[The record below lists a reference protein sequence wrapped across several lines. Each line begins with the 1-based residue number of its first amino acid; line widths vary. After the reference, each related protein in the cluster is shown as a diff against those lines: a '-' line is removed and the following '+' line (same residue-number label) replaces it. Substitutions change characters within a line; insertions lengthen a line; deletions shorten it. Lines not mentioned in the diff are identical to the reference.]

1 MEQDLILAGAFVFC
15 MRLIDMSLDT
25 TRLLL
30 VVRGR
35 KLYAGLIGAV
45 QAAVFILAVS
55 VVLSGP
61 LNFWKVVGYSGGF
74 ACGVILGMVVEER
87 LAIGYAMLR
96 VYSPTGGKAIA
107 EAMRAAGHAVT
118 EFSAE
123 CRTGGIT
130 VVNAVIVRR
139 QVQAVREIVDAI
151 DPNAFV
157 TIDEAHPL
165 QRGYFRH

>member
-1 MEQDLILAGAFVFC
+1 MEQDLIVAGLFVFL
-15 MRLIDMSLDT
+15 MRLTDMSLDT
-25 TRLLL
+25 TRLLM

-35 KLYAGLIGAV
+35 KLLAGLIGAA

-74 ACGVILGMVVEER
+74 ACGVMLGMTVEER
-87 LAIGYAMLR
+87 MAIGYMMLR
-96 VYSPTGGKAIA
+96 VYAPNSGKAIA
-107 EAMRAAGHAVT
+107 GALRAAGYAVT

-123 CRTGGIT
+123 GRAGKIM
-130 VVNAVIVRR
+130 VVNAVVQRR
-139 QVQAVREIVDAI
+139 QVQAVHEIVEGV

-157 TIDEAHPL
+157 TTDEVRPL